1 VERRKLIALVGG
13 LALLGGAVVVLR
25 NESAPPA
32 PKAFER
38 FLAEGIEYVPDTQRV
53 ARPSDLTLTAL
64 DRTSLRVRWTAT
76 EGLGYGGFEV
86 RWGGKTRLVQGT
98 ETELTDLD
106 ANADVK
112 VEVRALDGLGNRS
125 EPATANAVPRLAYDD
140 TWMDGLVMPVDVFDG
155 PEALNTRRWRVLDG
169 GNTDCLGLR
178 PLNGKRLE
186 ISCDRVD
193 LQSNVP
199 LRFGMPQPDG
209 AIGRVVLGTDGPA
222 AVRPGESEL
231 MIALLPEPFDDL
243 GPLAEP
249 FPPGAVV
256 LRVSPFGARFDPV
269 SDVPST
275 DNPPS
280 LSGTFPPPTPGVR
293 HRWELRVLPD
303 AVAAFR
309 DGFEVARAPVVVPWT
324 EAWPRLAFRLAQN
337 TRLDMF
343 GVGGAPSGP
352 VPSSVVPLGPGI
364 QEDGAASLGNV
375 PNSRLEDAS
384 SVRVVASVVAERA
397 APITVELGTRSAP
410 AVFMPPD
417 RGLHPTRASVVY
429 ADFPLPSPD
438 PNPKVRLR
446 SDGTVTVYESHLVV
460 ADGQDARRPLPRL
473 TDRARPDP
481 RVPSPTV
488 SVLHESAGG
497 VTFPRGGKVRVTVE
511 LPDPEAQEIAAIKGL
526 EMDLDGERVVTLP
539 TNGSA
544 GGRHEFLLDLT
555 DVSTGRHEVVVRV
568 LPVEQRWGV
577 RSQEQ
582 SFEIR
587 PL

>member
-1 VERRKLIALVGG
+1 MERRKLIALVGG

-155 PEALNTRRWRVLDG
+155 PEALNPRRWRVLDG

-256 LRVSPFGARFDPV
+256 LRVSPFGARFDLV

-375 PNSRLEDAS
+375 PNSRLEGAS

-526 EMDLDGERVVTLP
+526 EMDLDGEKVVMLP

-555 DVSTGRHEVVVRV
+555 DVSTGRHELVVRV